1 MGDVGRFTQCGA
13 GLTLRGYQREVARA
27 VVESV
32 INEQGLSFAVMF
44 PRQSGKNETQAQLE
58 AYLLLLL
65 SESPAEIVK
74 ISPTR
79 SPQAENAMRRLE
91 RVLAAN
97 CATRERWKKENGYIY
112 RVGQARMYF
121 FSGSPEANIVG
132 ATASTLLEVDEAQ
145 DVLVEKFD
153 KDIALMAASTNA
165 TQIFWGT
172 AWTSHTLLAREL
184 RAARRAEAED
194 GIRRCF
200 VLTGQEVAA
209 EVPAYGK
216 YLARQVAR
224 LGRSHPLIRTQYFC
238 EEIDGAAGMFPPERR
253 AKMRGTH
260 PRLRVPR
267 RGMQYALLV
276 DVAGEDEAALRGE
289 AALAHPGRDLTA
301 LMVVEVSL
309 ERLED
314 SAVRGAVYRVVDRCQ
329 WHGTGHTR
337 LQENLALLAEH
348 WKARYVVVDAT
359 GVGAGLAAF
368 LRRALPRRVIPFLFT
383 ASSKSKLGWDFLAVV
398 ESGRF
403 RDWQPGAEGELAG
416 VLDAPGGPE
425 SLRDYWAAT
434 GDCVREDGRAA
445 FYRQLDACQMDVS
458 PGPEQRMRW
467 GVPEGRRDPL
477 NGEPLHDDL
486 LLSAALCAVLE
497 EQDWALNAPALVI
510 PGRDPLRDLD
520 EGF

>member
-1 MGDVGRFTQCGA
+1 MIDLCRFTQCGS
-13 GLTLRGYQREVARA
+13 GLTLRAYQQEVARA

-32 INEQGLSFAVMF
+32 VNELGLSFAVMF
-44 PRQSGKNETQAQLE
+44 PRQSGKNEVQAQLE
-58 AYLLLLL
+58 AYLLFLL

-91 RVLAAN
+91 RVLSGN
-97 CATRERWKKENGYIY
+97 QITRDKWQKESGYIY

-121 FSGSPEANIVG
+121 FSGAPEANIVG

-153 KDIALMAASTNA
+153 KDIAPMAASTNA
-165 TQIFWGT
+165 TRIFWGT
-172 AWTSHTLLAREL
+172 AWTGHTLLAREL
-184 RAARRAEAED
+184 RAARQAQAAD

-209 EVPAYGK
+209 EVPAYGRH
-216 YLARQVAR
+216 LASQIAR
-224 LGRSHPLIRTQYFC
+224 LGRSHPLVRTQYFC
-238 EEIDGAAGMFPPERR
+238 EEIDGAAGMFPPERQAR
-253 AKMRGTH
+253 MGGGH
-260 PRLRVPR
+260 PRLRAPR
-267 RGMQYALLV
+267 RGRQYALLV

-289 AALAHPGRDLTA
+289 ADLERPGRDLTA
-301 LMVVEVSL
+301 LTVVEVSL
-309 ERLED
+309 E
-314 SAVRGAVYRVVDRCQ
+314 AVGEAAARGLVYRVADRCQ
-329 WHGTGHTR
+329 WHGTSHPQ
-337 LQENLALLAEH
+337 LQAHLAALAEH

-368 LRRALPRRVIPFLFT
+368 LRKALPRQVVPFVFS
-383 ASSKSKLGWDFLAVV
+383 AASKSKLGWDFLAVID
-398 ESGRF
+398 SGRF
-403 RDWQPGAEGELAG
+403 RDWDPVLEEAPEGDPAAQWVYREATAG
-416 VLDAPGGPE
+416 
-425 SLRDYWAAT
+425 
-434 GDCVREDGRAA
+434 CVREDVRAA

-477 NGEPLHDDL
+477 DGAPLHDDL
-486 LLSAALCAVLE
+486 LLSAALCAALE
-497 EQDWALNAPALVI
+497 EHDWALNAPALVI